1 VGVPYGGTG
10 DNGHARGVGGRAASF
25 GLADSVAH
33 DEGADE
39 FAGGTGLGCLGA
51 EGVTGRW
58 PLRWLAFGQARWW
71 QSWRVPLSGI
81 EVPYDPGPGRV
92 RAGPG
97 SRSLSPRAA
106 RYLPSTAAMK
116 PSGSTRLIVS
126 ELTLLLRN
134 SVLGCREV

>member
-1 VGVPYGGTG
+1 MKCVSGRAGKPYRQGRVVTVSI
-10 DNGHARGVGGRAASF
+10 HAKGPGEVLPGGRPRGKRDLDYREPPSLTAAWNLQENAIC
-25 GLADSVAH
+25 GPPA
-33 DEGADE
+33 
-39 FAGGTGLGCLGA
+39 
-51 EGVTGRW
+51 
-58 PLRWLAFGQARWW
+58 PLRDRG
-71 QSWRVPLSGI
+71 
-81 EVPYDPGPGRV
+81 VPYDPGPGRV